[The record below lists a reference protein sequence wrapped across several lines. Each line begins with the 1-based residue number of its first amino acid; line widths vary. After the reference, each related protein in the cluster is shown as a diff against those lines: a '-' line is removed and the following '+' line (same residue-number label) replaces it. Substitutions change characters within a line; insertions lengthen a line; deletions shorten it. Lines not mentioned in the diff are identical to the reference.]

1 MIRVGFLLVVLPAS
15 SAFVAITSSNN
26 NVLVHREQ
34 TNTGIS
40 TPLRMFDKIFEK
52 EGMLGKGITVGKV
65 QVALTSKNR
74 SDRSIFGLLEDHASL
89 DSDSN
94 EDLSRMAND
103 VCLDLMR
110 KEDDWVAACSTGK
123 WFSEKD
129 GGKAESYYNELANN
143 EAAKFE
149 KEYLPDEDDEEVG
162 GPTLVVVSLILE
174 IQGDSTKFDG
184 AGYSISQTR
193 EVLASIASDCLIDD
207 GYCVNAVE
215 ALWTPSDREEI
226 LSKEDISLDFPE
238 LIDL

>member
-1 MIRVGFLLVVLPAS
+1 M
-15 SAFVAITSSNN
+15 
-26 NVLVHREQ
+26 
-34 TNTGIS
+34 
-40 TPLRMFDKIFEK
+40 
-52 EGMLGKGITVGKV
+52 
-65 QVALTSKNR
+65 TSKNR

-149 KEYLPDEDDEEVG
+149 K
-162 GPTLVVVSLILE
+162 VSL
-174 IQGDSTKFDG
+174 
-184 AGYSISQTR
+184 
-193 EVLASIASDCLIDD
+193 
-207 GYCVNAVE
+207 
-215 ALWTPSDREEI
+215 
-226 LSKEDISLDFPE
+226 
-238 LIDL
+238 